1 MVKPDTKDDSPASK
15 TQAPKSHVVETT
27 GHSWDGI
34 TELNNPLPR
43 WWVLTFYGCI
53 IWAIGYMVVMPAWPT
68 IGGHTAGILGA
79 SDRREV
85 GVAVKALEK
94 SRAPMMALLQA
105 TPLEQ
110 VSADPDLSQF
120 AQESGRVAFAQNCST
135 CHGAGGQGAKGYPS
149 LVDDVWLWD
158 GSIAGIRQTL
168 QVGIR
173 GDHPETRFNQM
184 PSYGRDKLLEPAQI
198 ADVTNY
204 VMSLS
209 RLPSNATA
217 SARGA
222 AVYAT
227 NCVACHGTDGK
238 GDMAQGVP
246 NLTDKEWLYGSSEQ
260 EISTQ
265 IYLGRGGV
273 MPAMSQRLDPA
284 TLNALT
290 LYVHS
295 LGGGT

>member
-1 MVKPDTKDDSPASK
+1 MVNSDKKGGPSAGK
-15 TQAPKSHVVETT
+15 TPVAKSNVVETT

-43 WWVLTFYGCI
+43 WWVLTFYATI
-53 IWAIGYMVVMPAWPT
+53 IWAIGYMILMPAWPT
-68 IGGHTAGILGA
+68 LNGHTKGLLGA
-79 SDRREV
+79 SDRHDV
-85 GVAVKALEK
+85 GVAVKALETA
-94 SRAPMMALLQA
+94 RAPMMAKLHA

-110 VSADPDLSQF
+110 VSTNPELSQF

-158 GSIAGIRQTL
+158 GTIAGIRKTL

-173 GDHPETRFNQM
+173 GDHPDTRYNQM
-184 PSYGRDKLLEPAQI
+184 PSFGRDKLLEPGQI
-198 ADVTNY
+198 ADVTQY

-209 RLPSNATA
+209 RLPSNAA
-217 SARGA
+217 AAGRGA
-222 AVYAT
+222 AVFTT
-227 NCVACHGTDGK
+227 NCVSCHGAQGK
-238 GDMAQGVP
+238 GDMTQGVP
-246 NLTDKEWLYGSSEQ
+246 NLTDKEWLYGNTTQ

-273 MPAMSQRLDPA
+273 MPTMSARLDPA
-284 TLNALT
+284 TLDAVT